1 MQKLPIEKL
10 SFSAFRSY
18 VTSPASFWR
27 NYVLKQWDNTEHKS
41 MLEGKAMHKALES
54 YYLGASFEEALSEGL
69 ALFSEGAKDFTA
81 EHWGKKGSLEKSLED
96 ITLCINHCENEI
108 GKRLP
113 TRQEIAVI
121 NIENDLLH
129 RVSGH
134 EIPLKAKPDM
144 LYLNV
149 EHDLFIGRDWK
160 KTATLSPMD
169 EESGKPIVPAKY
181 YYQAYFV
188 GCVAEK
194 EYDRPLDQFTFTE
207 IRPVKKAETISV
219 QNVTIQMGEGWREL
233 PVFKAVAEQINLMIE
248 DIKSP
253 HRRYV
258 ANVFDM
264 MDGDTEWTRLLNQ
277 HTYEG
282 ESSREE
288 DPGAPEEDV

>member
-27 NYVLKQWDNTEHKS
+27 NYVLKQWDNIDKRS
-41 MLEGKAMHKALES
+41 MLEGTALHKILER
-54 YYLGASFEEALSEGL
+54 YYSGASLEEALKEGL
-69 ALFSEGAKDFTA
+69 ELFTEGSKDFTP
-81 EHWGKKGSLEKSLED
+81 EQWGKRGSLEKSIED
-96 ITLCINHCENEI
+96 ITLCAGRCEQEV

-113 TRQEIAVI
+113 TREEITII

-129 RVSGH
+129 KIAGH
-134 EIPLKAKPDM
+134 ELPLKAKPDM
-144 LYLNV
+144 LYINK

-160 KTATLSPMD
+160 KTATLSPID
-169 EESGKPIVPAKY
+169 EETGKPVIPAKY

-194 EYDRPLDQFTFTE
+194 EYERPLDQFTFTE
-207 IRPVKKAETISV
+207 IRPVKKAETVSV
-219 QNVTIQMGEGWREL
+219 QNVTIQLGEGWREL
-233 PVFKAVAEQINLMIE
+233 PVFKAVAAQINLMIE

-264 MDGDTEWTRLLNQ
+264 MDGDSEWMRLLEEYN
-277 HTYEG
+277 YEG
-282 ESSREE
+282 EASREKN
-288 DPGAPEEDV
+288 